1 MSVHSDPHRS
11 SGNDARSEYYYRRS
25 LTTREL
31 LPAIGV
37 GVGAGVVAFYLAKL
51 FFERTPLLPTPASP
65 APSSSLRRA
74 ESSRIASRVDR

>member
-1 MSVHSDPHRS
+1 MSVHSDPRRS

-37 GVGAGVVAFYLAKL
+37 GVGAGVVAFYLTKL

>member
-11 SGNDARSEYYYRRS
+11 SGNDASSEYYYRRS

-37 GVGAGVVAFYLAKL
+37 GIGAGVVAFYLAKL
-51 FFERTPLLPTPASP
+51 LFERTPLLPTSGSS
-65 APSSSLRRA
+65 APRSSLRRA
-74 ESSRIASRVDR
+74 EGSRIAVRDDR